1 MFFCFFVYLVIFAVV
16 VVIAKNWAFDFICNV
31 YVLLFLRLCQV
42 IFVKTVPRHMCSLKP
57 LFL

>member
-1 MFFCFFVYLVIFAVV
+1 MIFAVV